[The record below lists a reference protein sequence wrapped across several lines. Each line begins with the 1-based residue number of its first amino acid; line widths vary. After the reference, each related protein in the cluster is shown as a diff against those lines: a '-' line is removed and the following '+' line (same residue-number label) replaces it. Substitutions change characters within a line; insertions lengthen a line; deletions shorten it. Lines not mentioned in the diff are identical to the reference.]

1 MLELFGSLRPEL
13 GFGISSRGQRSA
25 LCRTAASLPSPRVS
39 APAPNAEIHSLL
51 HQRAVHLWD
60 FTLLSPPEQGRTL
73 PSDAGTPQ
81 CLRFDPHADI
91 QARSQSQAAA
101 CTIRGLMRVQI
112 PAQAT
117 TSRGVCS
124 ETRPWDS
131 EPHPK
136 KELSDMGKPLLLQ
149 PLEARRILSD
159 ELRWGNHSQPPHKPR
174 SGCGKQALATPGT
187 QLGDKGPFRAGTRG
201 TGLPMELPG
210 AADGARQGNEQSPAV
225 PEGGRSPAQL
235 ESRRGTSG
243 GRGGGSNGARGMG
256 GTWRPGAGAGNE
268 HGAGGGWGGAVS
280 VHTHTSACRN
290 NKAGGEGAAPT
301 PRQPAGDLRAGPTPT
316 AARWH
321 VWALGALHG
330 CSRPHDRPEQVP
342 ELTARS

>member
-1 MLELFGSLRPEL
+1 MGDAALRRRVECCRKKEKRASDPKRHVRLKIWSLQQQKEALLELFGSLQPEL
-13 GFGISSRGQRSA
+13 GFGISSRGQRPA

-39 APAPNAEIHSLL
+39 APAPNTKINSLL

-81 CLRFDPHADI
+81 GLRFDPNADV

-101 CTIRGLMRVQI
+101 CMIRGLTRVQI
-112 PAQAT
+112 PAQAN
-117 TSRGVCS
+117 TSHGVCS
-124 ETRPWDS
+124 ETHPWDS

-136 KELSDMGKPLLLQ
+136 KELSDTCKPLLLQ
-149 PLEARRILSD
+149 PLEARRILSY
-159 ELRWGNHSQPPHKPR
+159 ELRWGNHSQAPHKPR

-187 QLGDKGPFRAGTRG
+187 ELGDKGPFRAGTRG
-201 TGLPMELPG
+201 TRLPMELPG

-243 GRGGGSNGARGMG
+243 DRGGGSNGARGMG
-256 GTWRPGAGAGNE
+256 GTWRPGAGDGNE
-268 HGAGGGWGGAVS
+268 HGAGGGWAQ
-280 VHTHTSACRN
+280 HTHTHIC
-290 NKAGGEGAAPT
+290 
-301 PRQPAGDLRAGPTPT
+301 
-316 AARWH
+316 
-321 VWALGALHG
+321 VW
-330 CSRPHDRPEQVP
+330 E
-342 ELTARS
+342 